1 MSRKKCQINENSLG
15 GRLRIYRESNDYNIV
30 EFSKLL
36 TISHGSL
43 SEIENNKSKPSFTPI
58 NNLIQKTDI
67 NLYWLLTGQGEMKR
81 QPPEQK
87 TGNIAETTPTYNQTQ
102 NPEFAE
108 LIIKTKEILESKTD
122 YSASLAANIRSF
134 FQAIKTEKRLNHL
147 EKRIEKI
154 EKKSCR
160 VSGNPKTANGSSGKM

>member
-1 MSRKKCQINENSLG
+1 MVNLFKIIDRIKKIKGIKADKELALFLNLSAPDFSKRKKSGTMLPLLINWGIAEK
-15 GRLRIYRESNDYNIV
+15 V
-30 EFSKLL
+30 
-36 TISHGSL
+36 
-43 SEIENNKSKPSFTPI
+43 
-58 NNLIQKTDI
+58 NLH
-67 NLYWLLTGQGEMKR
+67 WLLTGQGEIER

-87 TGNIAETTPTYNQTQ
+87 TGNIAETTPIYNQTQ

-134 FQAIKTEKRLNHL
+134 FQAIKTEKRLSHL

-154 EKKSCR
+154 EKKSYR
-160 VSGNPKTANGSSGKM
+160 VSDNPKTANGSSGKM